1 LIGWLV
7 AFVLLALPAHADPVE
22 TLVESGPVSALV
34 RLSPP
39 EPAIGDPLILELEVR
54 AESGVELLMPEF
66 GEALDRYAIVDFS
79 HSERADDQG
88 GTISVQ
94 RYTLQPARSGLQ
106 SIPALLVE
114 FIDRRPGRDPAPEGE
129 DAYELLTKSID
140 FAVASVLADDAPLE
154 FRPAL
159 GALGPLRT
167 GHRDLWVVLA
177 VAAAALVVAVPLGY
191 RGWMLWRARTR
202 RSSAYDKARSELNA
216 LLMAP
221 RPTET
226 EMDAFFVM
234 LSGVIRRYL
243 EDRFALRSPE
253 LTTEEFLDE
262 LAESPDLLRS
272 HQKVLRDFLRRAD
285 LVKFAHYLP
294 TSSDV
299 EDSLDTAR
307 RFLEATR
314 GEPGLGAGSTG
325 SADRAAH
332 A

>member
-1 LIGWLV
+1 MIGWLS
-7 AFVLLALPAHADPVE
+7 AFLLLAVPAHADPLE
-22 TLVESGPVSALV
+22 TRVESGPVSALV
-34 RLSPP
+34 RLSPS
-39 EPAIGDPLILELEVR
+39 EPAIGDPLMLELEVR
-54 AESGVELLMPEF
+54 AESEIELLMPEF
-66 GEALDRYAIVDFS
+66 GEALDRYAVVDFS

-88 GTISVQ
+88 GTVSVQ
-94 RYTLQPARSGLQ
+94 RYTLQPARSGPQ
-106 SIPALLVE
+106 SIPPLLVE

-129 DAYELLTKSID
+129 DAYELLTEALE

-159 GALGPLRT
+159 GTLGPLRT
-167 GHRDLWVVLA
+167 GQRNLWVWLA
-177 VAAAALVVAVPLGY
+177 VAAAALGVAVALVY
-191 RGWMLWRARTR
+191 RGGTMWSARARRT
-202 RSSAYDKARSELNA
+202 SAYDTARSELNA

-221 RPTET
+221 RPTDA
-226 EMDAFFVM
+226 EMDAFFVR

-262 LAESPDLLRS
+262 LAASPDLLRS

-314 GEPGLGAGSTG
+314 GDPEIRAGSPS
-325 SADRAAH
+325 SAFGTARA
-332 A
+332 